1 MVSGGWTSNV
11 QGPIPPHPYY
21 DSRPQSEYIEKP
33 AGRNRPEARNYAE
46 LGTKG
51 TLGLMLKLE
60 GTQIGPKPKFKS
72 PPKDHIAENV
82 KRMRRVQR
90 ISRQQQKQQIEDQP
104 KPVKAL
110 WKSEK
115 YANVPSK
122 VGEEIKKEPNTPRPH
137 SANYL
142 RAHSRAGPPSRPPSR
157 GAGVTPRL
165 RLHSA
170 ERRSVPTAESAKDS
184 VANLLLLFLS
194 FQTCV
199 LLEDTIFSVEN
210 VCLSEGLSKSW
221 KSKEKVKMF
230 HRDTD
235 FIKVNGRAAK
245 FYDMKRAPSLT
256 ALDDLKKKHNDD
268 ERLYRR
274 GIVPEYLIHR
284 QKEMADEEQRRI
296 DSIPDPTIPDGHK
309 VMDEKERVESLE
321 LLRKNQEALITQLNM
336 LPITSDTMR
345 VKNKR
350 LDLEAKLSELEEAI
364 RIFSRPKVFV
374 KIDQ

>member
-170 ERRSVPTAESAKDS
+170 ERRSVPTAESAKD
-184 VANLLLLFLS
+184 
-194 FQTCV
+194 
-199 LLEDTIFSVEN
+199 
-210 VCLSEGLSKSW
+210 
-221 KSKEKVKMF
+221 VKMF